1 MSKIELQV
9 NFNSKR
15 LTTGVNAAV
24 GVGGRVRFH
33 IVKLCEREIG
43 ISNWQLNMEVIGNR
57 RAHRAENIPDIF
69 SAFPPSLEVRY
80 ASQCP
85 AEVFTH

>member
-24 GVGGRVRFH
+24 TFDIKDDVAERIGTYLQRV
-33 IVKLCEREIG
+33 
-43 ISNWQLNMEVIGNR
+43 
-57 RAHRAENIPDIF
+57 
-69 SAFPPSLEVRY
+69 
-80 ASQCP
+80 
-85 AEVFTH
+85 AEVFALKPAASNKHQ